1 MYMLS
6 IHTCVLKHWDF
17 VSVGSSDV
25 IEEGSSTSPPVL
37 PATATVAVRRLG
49 LETGSQKVCPG
60 EEEEDCRKKLVLF
73 TKTFALCGGGGG
85 GGGGVGA
92 GILPLS
98 VGGYKKGKKKSG
110 GKSLGAG
117 EHERTG
123 IV

>member
-1 MYMLS
+1 MLS
-6 IHTCVLKHWDF
+6 IQTCVLVF

-25 IEEGSSTSPPVL
+25 IEEGSSISPPVL
-37 PATATVAVRRLG
+37 PATATVAARRLG

-73 TKTFALCGGGGG
+73 TKTFALCGG